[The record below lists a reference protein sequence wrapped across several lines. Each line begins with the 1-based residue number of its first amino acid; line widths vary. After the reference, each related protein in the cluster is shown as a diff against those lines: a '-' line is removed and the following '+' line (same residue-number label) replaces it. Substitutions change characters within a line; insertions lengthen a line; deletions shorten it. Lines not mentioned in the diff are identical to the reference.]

1 MTIPKKYF
9 DVLGIAPTTNK
20 TVIKKA
26 YRQLAFKFHPD
37 VNPSQQ
43 AHQKFIEITE
53 AYEICLGERII
64 TSKRESTVKKT
75 PQQEREER
83 MQRARE
89 FYRQSK
95 IKEEKKNQIYFESL
109 TSGKKWQFLKVFS
122 LISALFALL
131 LIIDYALPPQEE
143 KANIQSFL
151 HTPFYTQIKLQNKTY
166 YFKNIYFSG
175 RKVSKY
181 VILKRSQI
189 FNDVKTIK
197 FITKQN
203 YFILAQPNW
212 TVFSMLWLFVPLF
225 ILPLMVVLYKKPT
238 VWFTFFYSISLYV
251 IPVVFIGFILTRSWF
266 ESLLGWN

>member
-9 DVLGIAPTTNK
+9 DVLDILPTTDVTK
-20 TVIKKA
+20 IKKA
-26 YRQLAFKFHPD
+26 YRKLAFKYHPD
-37 VNPSQQ
+37 VNPSEK
-43 AHQKFIEITE
+43 AHLKFIELTE
-53 AYEICLGERII
+53 AYEICIGEKII
-64 TSKRESTVKKT
+64 KPNGSTKTQKT

-95 IKEEKKNQIYFESL
+95 INEEKKNQIYFKNL
-109 TSGKKWQFLKVFS
+109 TSGKKWKFLKMFS

-131 LIIDYALPPQEE
+131 LIIDYALPPQDE

-151 HTPFYTQIKLQNKTY
+151 HTPFYTQIKLQDKNY
-166 YFKNIYFSG
+166 YFKNSYFSG
-175 RKVSKY
+175 RRVSKY
-181 VILKRSQI
+181 VILKKSQI

-203 YFILAQPNW
+203 YFILAKPNW
-212 TVFSMLWLFVPLF
+212 AVFSMLWLFVPLF
-225 ILPLMVVLYKKPT
+225 LLPLMVVLYKKPT

-251 IPVVFIGFILTRSWF
+251 IPVIFIGFILTRSRF
-266 ESLLGWN
+266 GLF